1 LLAVAEH
8 LEIRS
13 EIIPR
18 IATGFCSGVAR
29 TGGLCGAVSGG
40 IMAIGLALGRD
51 APTDS
56 VDPCYLAVR
65 TFLDRFSDQFQ
76 AITCL
81 ELTGVH
87 LGTPEGQAGFREKG
101 QIKNC
106 VNYTEEA
113 TRLVVE
119 IIEPR

>member
-13 EIIPR
+13 DIIPR

-40 IMAIGLALGRD
+40 IMAIGLALGRN
-51 APTDS
+51 APADS
-56 VDPCYLAVR
+56 IDPCYLAVHS
-65 TFLDRFSDQFQ
+65 FLDRFSDQFQ

-101 QIKNC
+101 QFKNC
-106 VNYTEEA
+106 VNYAGEA

-119 IIEPR
+119 ILDGQ

>member
-1 LLAVAEH
+1 
-8 LEIRS
+8 
-13 EIIPR
+13 
-18 IATGFCSGVAR
+18 
-29 TGGLCGAVSGG
+29 
-40 IMAIGLALGRD
+40 MAISLALGRD

-56 VDPCYLAVR
+56 VDPCYQAVHA
-65 TFLDRFSDQFQ
+65 FLDRFSDQFQ
-76 AITCL
+76 TISCL

-106 VNYTEEA
+106 SNYVGEA

-119 IIEPR
+119 ILDHQV